1 MIVSRIGR
9 IWFHRGAPEGL
20 HDRCASI
27 LSTVRPSGRA
37 VSGQCSIRRR
47 FHPDEGYHCAAVSDS
62 RPSGSSRS
70 WGRSLGCRSANPAV
84 TMELGWKRWL
94 SVFVAATI
102 LAGGLASIFHRDTAT
117 LLPQQS
123 SDRCSGVCPCGTI

>member
-37 VSGQCSIRRR
+37 VRTVQHPQEVSPRR
-47 FHPDEGYHCAAVSDS
+47 GVS
-62 RPSGSSRS
+62 
-70 WGRSLGCRSANPAV
+70 L
-84 TMELGWKRWL
+84 
-94 SVFVAATI
+94 
-102 LAGGLASIFHRDTAT
+102 
-117 LLPQQS
+117 
-123 SDRCSGVCPCGTI
+123 RCGI